1 MANLQLNPPNGVQGS
16 TFTIAAIF
24 EESVRNFAETNVNNV
39 AANLNGGDGA
49 TGWST
54 SVSGTGDTWYITY
67 TLEASRVGTA
77 VGGITVSIVGNVDT
91 GTESESQSEGIM
103 ANSVTVYYDTRATP
117 SPADDIFGTPVY
129 NHINT
134 DIVLPVTLPDR
145 TDGWF
150 RSDFVIQ
157 HVNGDNLQS
166 LEYFLTGGAGTHKL
180 TFQPALNKVGA
191 FDVIVNQGST
201 IGRKRILYDSSVPR
215 IVDYVYT
222 QVLAEGV
229 WELLIIFNV
238 PVIELSADSFL
249 IEGVNAAITHIFRAT
264 DLVTQPASLP
274 SGSVSEAGWIAENIA
289 TKTTERGKFFLLRF
303 NLPADVSLG
312 MNLFLKDMSVASFFS
327 AS

>member
-24 EESVRNFAETNVNNV
+24 DESVQNFAETNVNAV
-39 AANLNGGDGA
+39 AANINGGDGA

-77 VGGITVSIVGNVDT
+77 VGGITVSIVGMVTT
-91 GTESESQSEGIM
+91 GTGSDSQSEGIM
-103 ANSVTVYYDTRATP
+103 ANSVTVYYDTRI
-117 SPADDIFGTPVY
+117 SPPDDIFGTPVY

-134 DIVLPVTLPDR
+134 DIVLPVSLLEGR
-145 TDGWF
+145 VWF

-157 HVNGDNLQS
+157 QVAGDTLKS
-166 LEYFLTGGAGTHKL
+166 MEYFLNGSDGDYTL
-180 TFQPALNKVGA
+180 TFQPALNKK
-191 FDVIVNQGST
+191 GSFSVFLNEGG
-201 IGRKRILYDSSVPR
+201 ISGSKIIQYDSSAPR

-238 PVIELSADSFL
+238 PIIDLSVDSFL

-264 DLVTQPASLP
+264 DLVTQPASFP
-274 SGSVSEAGWIAENIA
+274 SGSASEGGWVREYLDR
-289 TKTTERGKFFLLRF
+289 KTTERGKFFVLRF

-312 MNLFLKDMSVASFFS
+312 MNLFLKDRSVASFFS